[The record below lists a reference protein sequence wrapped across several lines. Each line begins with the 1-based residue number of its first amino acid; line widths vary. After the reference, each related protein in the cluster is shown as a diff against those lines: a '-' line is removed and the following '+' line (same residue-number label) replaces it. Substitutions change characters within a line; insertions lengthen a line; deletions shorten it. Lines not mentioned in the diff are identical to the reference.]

1 MGDFLSK
8 NRAWLDSHR
17 SGSFHVFDDS
27 PEHINMEKA
36 KLKNMFQGLRAYV
49 YDAIDTA
56 YKVGKDKGKENAR
69 SNEMVELPH
78 PCDGEAFSDVRITE
92 QITKIMSEVGE
103 VSDANA
109 RYQKY
114 GSPECRRDV
123 LLELQDVIVAA
134 TTAQYIMGA
143 ELDER
148 QRITREV
155 NESNARR
162 DNGAR
167 FKK

>member
-1 MGDFLSK
+1 
-8 NRAWLDSHR
+8 
-17 SGSFHVFDDS
+17 
-27 PEHINMEKA
+27 
-36 KLKNMFQGLRAYV
+36 
-49 YDAIDTA
+49 
-56 YKVGKDKGKENAR
+56 
-69 SNEMVELPH
+69 MVELTH
-78 PCDGEAFSDVRITE
+78 QCDGEAFSDVRITE

-143 ELDER
+143 ALDER

-167 FKK
+167 FK